1 MNTVNAMIRKDQNC
15 RICNSSKIINVF
27 ELKPTPPGDRF
38 VPKSQLNQTS
48 ERFPLILAICDE
60 CGYLHLPYVL
70 NPEASYT
77 DYVYQTQVTVGLSQH
92 YLDYAKEIVSFS
104 GISNGSFVADL
115 GSNDGTMLHA
125 FKECRMKV
133 LGVEPNKQI
142 AGIANQ
148 RHLETINDYFNSAT
162 ADRIVKQY
170 GKASI
175 ITANYM
181 YANIDN
187 VIEFTGNVKRLLDA
201 EGLFVIQTGYHPEQ
215 MKINMFDYIYH
226 EHFSYF
232 SVKVLKQLL
241 GQSGLDLI
249 HVSLH
254 PAKGGSIRAIA
265 QHRGGKRVVDESVEV
280 FIREEENEGMHDAE
294 TYIRFA
300 GEIDVHKEELLKL
313 IGKIKSDGH
322 TIIGYGASHSTTTFL
337 HHFELGESL
346 KYIVDDNPIKH
357 GLYSPGYHLPVYPSQ
372 KLYEERPQY
381 ILVLAWQHQ
390 DGIIKRN
397 LQYLDEGGKF
407 IVPLPELTIVNDR
420 SF

>member
-1 MNTVNAMIRKDQNC
+1 MSMNMDNKKIRVDKNC
-15 RICNSSKIINVF
+15 RICRSGRISNVF
-27 ELKPTPPGDRF
+27 ELNPTPPGDRF
-38 VPKSQLNQTS
+38 VPKSQLNQAC
-48 ERFPLILAICDE
+48 EKYPLILAICNE

-70 NPEASYT
+70 DPEASYT
-77 DYVYQTQVTVGLSQH
+77 DYVYETQITVGLSQH

-104 GISNGSFVADL
+104 GKSKGSFVVDL

-125 FKECRMKV
+125 FKECGMKV
-133 LGVEPNKQI
+133 LGVEPNEQI
-142 AGIANQ
+142 AGIANR
-148 RHLETINDYFNSAT
+148 RHLETFNDYFQDAI

-175 ITANYM
+175 VTANYM

-187 VIEFTGNVKRLLDA
+187 IIEFSGNVKRLLDA

-241 GQSGLDLI
+241 GQCELDLI

-265 QHRGGKRVVDESVEV
+265 QHRGGGRILDESVEL
-280 FIREEENEGMHDAE
+280 FINEEENAGMHDPE

-300 GEIDVHKEELLKL
+300 EKIDGHKKDLLKL
-313 IGKIKSDGH
+313 IGKIKSADQ
-322 TIIGYGASHSTTTFL
+322 TIVGYGASHSTTTLL
-337 HHFELGESL
+337 HHFELGEYL
-346 KYIVDDNPIKH
+346 EYIVDDNRIKH
-357 GLYSPGYHLPVYPSQ
+357 GLYSPGYHLPVYPSI
-372 KLYEERPQY
+372 KLYEERPEY

-390 DGIIKRN
+390 DNILKRN
-397 LQYLDEGGKF
+397 TKYLKQGGQF
-407 IVPLPELTIVNDR
+407 IVPLPELKVVN
-420 SF
+420 

>member
-1 MNTVNAMIRKDQNC
+1 MNMNMDNEKIRMDQNC

-27 ELKPTPPGDRF
+27 ELKPTPPGDSF
-38 VPKSQLNQTS
+38 VPKSQLNQAC
-48 ERFPLILAICDE
+48 EKFPLILAICNE

-77 DYVYQTQVTVGLSQH
+77 DYVYETQITVGLSQH

-104 GISNGSFVADL
+104 GISKGSFVVDL

-125 FKECRMKV
+125 FKECGMKV
-133 LGVEPNKQI
+133 LGVEPNEQI
-142 AGIANQ
+142 ARIANQ
-148 RHLETINDYFNSAT
+148 RHLETINDYFQSAI
-162 ADRIVKQY
+162 ADRIVKEY

-175 ITANYM
+175 VTANYM

-187 VIEFTGNVKRLLDA
+187 VIEFTRKVKKLLDD

-241 GQSGLDLI
+241 SQCGLDLI

-265 QHRGGKRVVDESVEV
+265 QHRGGKRVLDESVEL
-280 FIREEENEGMHDAE
+280 FIREEEDAGMHDAE

-300 GEIDVHKEELLKL
+300 EEIGRHKKKLLEL
-313 IGKIKSDGH
+313 IGQIKSAGH
-322 TIIGYGASHSTTTFL
+322 TIVGYGASHSTTTLL
-337 HHFELGESL
+337 HHFELGEYMG
-346 KYIVDDNPIKH
+346 YIVDDNPIKH
-357 GLYSPGYHLPVYPSQ
+357 GLFSPGYHLPVYPSQ
-372 KLYEERPQY
+372 KLYEERPEY

-390 DGIIKRN
+390 DSIIKRN
-397 LQYLDEGGKF
+397 MKYLNEGGKF
-407 IVPLPELTIVNDR
+407 IVPLPELKVVND
-420 SF
+420 